1 LIKLIA
7 IATMLAALALPAA
20 AQTQAPIRINCGGP
34 SYTDSKGQVWS
45 SDTGYVGVASTDS
58 TTEAIKGTEDQKLF
72 QSWRWS
78 AVPSSPVVYQF
89 SVPGGT
95 YRVNLYFA
103 ENTPAD
109 EYVGG
114 RVFNVKMQGSVVF
127 NKLDIFAEVGAD
139 TALVRSA
146 DIAAT
151 NGQLRIELDAAIHNP
166 KIDAIE
172 IVQTSAAPEMKM
184 NFTYPDGT
192 PVVGTLH
199 YKMST
204 SLLSLGGNTPLRNGQ
219 TICYLFASPSVM
231 GLAGT
236 FQVNLSLTDSAAH
249 TLWQLSLSLDPA
261 SANIS
266 GVQSTALNV
275 VVAKQ

>member
-1 LIKLIA
+1 
-7 IATMLAALALPAA
+7 
-20 AQTQAPIRINCGGP
+20 
-34 SYTDSKGQVWS
+34 
-45 SDTGYVGVASTDS
+45 
-58 TTEAIKGTEDQKLF
+58 
-72 QSWRWS
+72 
-78 AVPSSPVVYQF
+78 
-89 SVPGGT
+89 
-95 YRVNLYFA
+95 VNLYFA
-103 ENTPAD
+103 ENNPAD

-114 RVFNVKMQGSVVF
+114 RVFNVKMQASVVL

-139 TALVRSA
+139 TALVKSA
-146 DIAAT
+146 DIAVT
-151 NGQLRIELDAAIHNP
+151 NGQLKIELDAAIHNP

-172 IVQTSAAPEMKM
+172 ILQTSAAPEMKM

-192 PVVGTLH
+192 PVVGTLN

-204 SLLSLGGNTPLRNGQ
+204 SLLSLGGNTPLTNGRA
-219 TICYLFASPSVM
+219 ICYLFASPSGM